1 LKPVNA
7 VENAMI
13 FLLLYAPK
21 IQAFRGVHMTKE
33 SDKGTGDIVI
43 GGITY
48 AREMVLSI
56 ETDLGSYP
64 EVLQG
69 PEEQESPET
78 PYLTDH
84 EAAKILDISVR
95 EVRRLVHE
103 KRLGCIQLTKRKKVF
118 TQTLIDEFIRR
129 ESSLREHQG
138 LPGKG
143 AAALP
148 EQPRT
153 TITVEES
160 RALLKGLTKKS

>member
-1 LKPVNA
+1 MKVTPMGSEITEFFPEAARSDALSLTIRSRTFFKPTNA
-7 VENAMI
+7 EDVEAG
-13 FLLLYAPK
+13 PSSS
-21 IQAFRGVHMTKE
+21 E
-33 SDKGTGDIVI
+33 STSQTSALNGHERDQ
-43 GGITY
+43 
-48 AREMVLSI
+48 E
-56 ETDLGSYP
+56 
-64 EVLQG
+64 
-69 PEEQESPET
+69 ESPAT
-78 PYLTDH
+78 PYLTEL
-84 EAAKILDISVR
+84 EAARVLDISVR

-103 KRLGCIQLTKRKKVF
+103 KRLGYIQLTKRKKVF

-129 ESSLREHQG
+129 ESGIREHQG